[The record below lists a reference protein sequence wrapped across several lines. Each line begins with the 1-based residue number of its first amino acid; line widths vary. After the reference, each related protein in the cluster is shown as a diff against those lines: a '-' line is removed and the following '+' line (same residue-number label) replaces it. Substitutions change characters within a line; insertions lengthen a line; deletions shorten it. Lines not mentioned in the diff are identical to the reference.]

1 MSFHSGLSGYL
12 DTHHGQIDSIPSEGS
27 PPKGGWFAV
36 GEKKSVRFLLV
47 PVRRQQIEDSTK
59 ILQRGFRRLRQRW
72 HLVMTVK
79 NFNPREWRDPVPT
92 YLESRW
98 RNPHVLVYHGPLL
111 IHLLGVAPC
120 TFTTVYIRNAPKP
133 PLYQIHFSISERV
146 SLDNGIACNFT
157 LTSFHNCDDFG
168 RFDSTWRRHHI
179 KGVFF
184 SHFFIGGRRL
194 WKDGCFINPG
204 GVSSTLG
211 FADEPF
217 KGGKTISC
225 RSPVTSPFFQHCI
238 SSNHILVVIVV
249 VLVAVIVCVYG

>member
-72 HLVMTVK
+72 HLAY
-79 NFNPREWRDPVPT
+79 PREWRDPVPT

-111 IHLLGVAPC
+111 IHLLGVAPS

-146 SLDNGIACNFT
+146 CLDLELPAT
-157 LTSFHNCDDFG
+157 SQLTSFHRRLG
-168 RFDSTWRRHHI
+168 TIRFDMKKWYQRCVLFSH
-179 KGVFF
+179 VFF
-184 SHFFIGGRRL
+184 WGVKVVKRWMLNQPRR
-194 WKDGCFINPG
+194 
-204 GVSSTLG
+204 VETTLG
-211 FADEPF
+211 SRMNLQGRED
-217 KGGKTISC
+217 
-225 RSPVTSPFFQHCI
+225 
-238 SSNHILVVIVV
+238 HI
-249 VLVAVIVCVYG
+249 